1 MAQEKIREC
10 WTRDIG
16 SYGFKEFKDMV
27 EKFHGYSAPGV
38 LIGGYMVEAAK
49 KRMPEGTQFEVIV
62 ETRKCLPDAVQLLT
76 PCTTGNNW
84 MRVVNLGRYA
94 LAMYEKHSGQGVRVA
109 IDSDRLKEWPHIR
122 AWLLKLLPKRL
133 QDPERLLDEIEK
145 AGDSILSIADV
156 CVHPDYLGKLSMG
169 KIDICPV
176 CREAYPQTDGPVC
189 KGCQGDAPYI
199 DTAAANPMMQKCM
212 GEKPAQTPH

>member
-1 MAQEKIREC
+1 MAQEKIRDSR
-10 WTRDIG
+10 TRDIG
-16 SYGFKEFKDMV
+16 SYSFKEFKDMV
-27 EKFHGYSAPGV
+27 VKFHGYPAAGV

-49 KRMPEGTQFEVIV
+49 ERMPEGAQFEVIV

-76 PCTTGNNW
+76 SCTVGNNW

-94 LAMYEKHSGQGVRVA
+94 LAMYEKYSGQGVRVA
-109 IDSDRLKEWPHIR
+109 IDSERLKEWSHIR
-122 AWLLKLLPKRL
+122 AWLLKLLPKHL
-133 QDPERLLDEIEK
+133 QDSERLLDEIEK

-156 CVHPDYLGKLSMG
+156 CVRSDHLGKLSMG

-176 CREAYPQTDGPVC
+176 CREAYPQKDGSIC

-199 DTAAANPMMQKCM
+199 DSVVANPMMQKCM
-212 GEKPAQTPH
+212 GEKPV